1 MTFSRG
7 RFASSS
13 EHSHMKDLKAEHF
26 PTGQWSLHVF
36 PCSSHQR
43 GWVISLLSPGQNR
56 NTNYCG
62 LEINRKKYGGP
73 IAGGQDGLPL
83 LLLSLLFSSVA
94 WDASASWSASSCV
107 CSSAKGDIC
116 TPHQAW
122 HQPTLGRC
130 GLGGHVE
137 NNCLLERFVS
147 CWSHIGFVLFTCLPL
162 GFLFMFIIPLLSFP
176 L

>member
-13 EHSHMKDLKAEHF
+13 EHSHMKDPKAEHF

-83 LLLSLLFSSVA
+83 LLLSLLSHQLPETHLLPDLHLVVFVLQQRGTSAHRTKHDISQHWADVA
-94 WDASASWSASSCV
+94 SGDTWKTTVCLRGSFLVGVTLVSFYSLACPLASS
-107 CSSAKGDIC
+107 S
-116 TPHQAW
+116 
-122 HQPTLGRC
+122 
-130 GLGGHVE
+130 
-137 NNCLLERFVS
+137 CL
-147 CWSHIGFVLFTCLPL
+147 
-162 GFLFMFIIPLLSFP
+162 
-176 L
+176 